1 MVRFK
6 ISQATPTCDV
16 VPTIQ
21 DMYEGDEVVITNQ
34 SDLVFKGVKN
44 ENITGNFSISSEVVY
59 PENSTNTLETIDV
72 TFTFTPSSDFSKNYT
87 ELGEAEKA
95 EWDAHAEKFTEAVN
109 NDVPVKIQFDTL
121 LSYRT
126 KYLNSHGVDLFA
138 TDGEYKLLSE
148 DQKAKWLEAYEACS
162 AELKVEYGE
171 NAFLLKPISYVL
183 AYEEKYEV
191 DLTLSAIDRA
201 NFTKDQLKDWNKAF
215 EKCEKA
221 LANDIAYNA
230 RMMRILGFTLMMVSI
245 GVLLSMLV
253 LEFTLPLVFKN
264 GSTIGKKVFG
274 IGLVHQNGVRVNTI
288 TMFIRTFLGKY
299 AVETMV
305 PVLLVL
311 MLFTGNGIISIIVMA
326 LILVLE
332 IVLFVWKKDTRP
344 FIHDVFA
351 KTVVVDLASQMIF
364 QNEVEMQE
372 YRRSAYAEA
381 SADSEADKLYSTA
394 NPLSSSFVEIK
405 KDDKDSDKTE

>member
-1 MVRFK
+1 MIFDIQKASLSKRLFAFILDMILFAILAVGFAW
-6 ISQATPTCDV
+6 ILGLACDYDSHLDASIATQSAYVTYYDRV
-16 VPTIQ
+16 V
-21 DMYEGDEVVITNQ
+21 
-34 SDLVFKGVKN
+34 GV
-44 ENITGNFSISSEVVY
+44 
-59 PENSTNTLETIDV
+59 
-72 TFTFTPSSDFSKNYT
+72 DFSKNYA

-138 TDGEYKLLSE
+138 TDGEYNLLSE
-148 DQKAKWLEAYEACS
+148 DQKTKWLEAYEACS

-221 LANDIAYNA
+221 LANDLAYNA

-245 GVLLSMLV
+245 GVLLSMLI

>member
-1 MVRFK
+1 
-6 ISQATPTCDV
+6 
-16 VPTIQ
+16 
-21 DMYEGDEVVITNQ
+21 
-34 SDLVFKGVKN
+34 
-44 ENITGNFSISSEVVY
+44 
-59 PENSTNTLETIDV
+59 
-72 TFTFTPSSDFSKNYT
+72 
-87 ELGEAEKA
+87 
-95 EWDAHAEKFTEAVN
+95 
-109 NDVPVKIQFDTL
+109 
-121 LSYRT
+121 
-126 KYLNSHGVDLFA
+126 
-138 TDGEYKLLSE
+138 
-148 DQKAKWLEAYEACS
+148 
-162 AELKVEYGE
+162 
-171 NAFLLKPISYVL
+171 
-183 AYEEKYEV
+183 
-191 DLTLSAIDRA
+191 
-201 NFTKDQLKDWNKAF
+201 
-215 EKCEKA
+215 
-221 LANDIAYNA
+221 
-230 RMMRILGFTLMMVSI
+230 
-245 GVLLSMLV
+245 MLI